1 MNDRDDRENGKEN
14 GENGGPRH
22 NIVDFTKIRG
32 VLDKSRQAAT
42 AGNPAAEPMINLPP
56 ATKLLLAVFIFI
68 HIFIVAAL
76 DAEGRYDVYQT
87 FGFIPGYYTG
97 MMDPYGWERL
107 YGPLTYAFLHGSWIH
122 LFMNG
127 AMLMAFGAAF
137 EKRAGGRRML
147 ALFFLCSLAA
157 AAVHFVF
164 NLHSDSPV
172 IGASGGLSG
181 LFAAT
186 IALMRDDPRLGFGGR
201 RGLWSFAALWV
212 GLSILFGIG
221 GGPEG
226 AAIAW
231 QAHIGGFAAGFLL
244 LGPVMRFVP

>member
-1 MNDRDDRENGKEN
+1 MKDPDDSGQD
-14 GENGGPRH
+14 GNGGEGPRPPR
-22 NIVDFTKIRG
+22 NVVNLAAIR
-32 VLDKSRQAAT
+32 AALEKGGR
-42 AGNPAAEPMINLPP
+42 AAARKNPASEPMVNLPP
-56 ATKLLLAVFIFI
+56 ATKFLLAVFILIHMFI
-68 HIFIVAAL
+68 TVAL
-76 DAEGRYDVYQT
+76 DGERRYDIYQT

-127 AMLMAFGAAF
+127 AMLMAFGAAL

-164 NLHSDSPV
+164 NLHSDDPV

-186 IALMRDDPRLGFGGR
+186 IFLMRSDPRFGFGGR

-212 GLSILFGIG
+212 ALSVLFGIG

-226 AAIAW
+226 AAVAW

-244 LGPVMRFVP
+244 LNPVLRFVP